1 MADEQNDFEKELLE
15 LKDKYNVSDEEY
27 NKILEE
33 FKKLQTS
40 AEKETFIKDLKEKKE
55 NEYKEQLNKDGQSGN
70 DKDPVTVDEDKK
82 DDAPENEP
90 FAQKEIETDEFNEHL
105 IKNNLLDTYNKAD
118 EQGKKEIRD
127 AYEQATH
134 QQAMRPVKRMT
145 VNEGDTPE
153 SSGDGN
159 SDWKDMRRQ
168 AWKEYADTNNQPF
181 EEISKAEDADLSMK
195 VGDTPIHYQD
205 ESHLTM
211 GNGEYE
217 KFVKAVQIEKAAK
230 TDIINFGNIQ
240 SEEYKQ
246 KLAAACIQEG
256 MLMSG
261 GPKSIDLS
269 LDCFKNLDDATKAKI
284 EEWNRAQEAREAAKE
299 EKKSQEKTED
309 KGGIQPETGNG
320 ENEHTDSK
328 NPVNDSQA
336 ASTEEEQGEQK
347 PNYEEMFNKKV
358 EDLKKEKA
366 ENPDYKLDMSQFEN
380 TADRV
385 IAFAAAKTAGVKIDK
400 LERKDSLRGKDAPE
414 QKDANII
421 ISKVRESLPDKK
433 AQNYIRAHE
442 RSAFILRRKERKA
455 QEANTQVEVDE
466 VKTSEKHVK
475 KLSQEQVNL
484 MKKRLEN
491 HSR

>member
-1 MADEQNDFEKELLE
+1 MADNDDVFVSEIRGWIEKWEFTEEDVNRVIEVVNKLSTPE
-15 LKDKYNVSDEEY
+15 EKRKYIIESE
-27 NKILEE
+27 
-33 FKKLQTS
+33 
-40 AEKETFIKDLKEKKE
+40 AAAKEKGLKPKYQE
-55 NEYKEQLNKDGQSGN
+55 V
-70 DKDPVTVDEDKK
+70 P
-82 DDAPENEP
+82 
-90 FAQKEIETDEFNEHL
+90 TDEFKEFLESQKVSVQAYMDASQEEQLQL
-105 IKNNLLDTYNKAD
+105 ISSFYEKYPEISALKKAKDTTVSD
-118 EQGKKEIRD
+118 
-127 AYEQATH
+127 YE
-134 QQAMRPVKRMT
+134 
-145 VNEGDTPE
+145 EEDTN
-153 SSGDGN
+153 SSQN
-159 SDWKDMRRQ
+159 SDWKEMRRK
-168 AWKEYADTNNQPF
+168 AWENYAKENDQPF

-205 ESHLTM
+205 KSHLTM